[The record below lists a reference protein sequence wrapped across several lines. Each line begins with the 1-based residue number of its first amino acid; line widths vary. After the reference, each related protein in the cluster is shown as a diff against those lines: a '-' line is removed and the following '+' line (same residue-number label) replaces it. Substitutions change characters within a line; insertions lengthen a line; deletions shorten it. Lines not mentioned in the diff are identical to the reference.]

1 VSEGLLLEKFLST
14 FKNETFSTFSRRAKN
29 LKYEDIKDKISIF
42 PSYTIKLI
50 EAYPGN
56 EVVDKFDDDV
66 TNENSTINK

>member
-1 VSEGLLLEKFLST
+1 
-14 FKNETFSTFSRRAKN
+14 

-56 EVVDKFDDDV
+56 KVVDKFDDDV
-66 TNENSTINK
+66 TNENSTINCERQNDCYSLCSIYLVDFM